1 MMMIP
6 APLRELLDDGIVQEV
21 VRALKSGK
29 EAAVFVV
36 LVDGQYCAAK
46 VYKAAEQRNFRNRA
60 DYVEGRR
67 VGGSREQRAMSK
79 GSRFGKQQNEQAWQ
93 GHEAAAM
100 LKLREAGVRVPT
112 VRQRCEGVLLMD
124 LILGPDG
131 EPAPQLAAGRFTH
144 DQAVRCHDEIVRSIA
159 KMLCA
164 GLIHGDLSEHNILL
178 DAQGPVIIDFPQAI
192 DATRNG
198 GARRLLLRDVN
209 NIKRFF
215 SRFAPELNRLDYGA
229 EMWLLY
235 ENSSLKP
242 DSPLTGRFQ
251 AARHVVDT
259 NVIMREIAAAKAE
272 AARREEIRL
281 LREAAKRPPGTQR

>member
-1 MMMIP
+1 MMIP
-6 APLRELLDDGIVQEV
+6 QPLRELLDDGVVQEV
-21 VRALKSGK
+21 VRSLKSGK

-67 VGGSREQRAMSK
+67 AGGSREQRAMTSN
-79 GSRFGKQQNEQAWQ
+79 SRFGKQQNEAAWQ
-93 GHEAAAM
+93 GHEASAM
-100 LKLREAGVRVPT
+100 IKLREAGVRVPN
-112 VRQRCEGVLLMD
+112 VRQRCDGVLIMD
-124 LILGPDG
+124 LVLAADG
-131 EPAPQLAAGRFTH
+131 EPAPQLVTGRFNR
-144 DQAVRCHDEIVRSIA
+144 DEALRCHDEIIRAIVR
-159 KMLCA
+159 MLCA

-215 SRFAPELNRLDYGA
+215 SRFAPELNRTDYGQ

-235 ENSSLKP
+235 ESSALTPTTK
-242 DSPLTGRFQ
+242 LTGRFQ
-251 AARHVVDT
+251 AARHIVDT
-259 NVIMREIAAAKAE
+259 NVIMREIAAAKEE
-272 AARREEIRL
+272 AAKREEIKK